1 MGEQLRRLSQDCFRA
16 CLVGSKTDV
25 AFSEQEGECMGRCQQ
40 RMLKVRERVERH
52 AADAFTPQFF
62 LKFIQDQ

>member
-16 CLVGSKTDV
+16 CIAKTEV
-25 AFSEQEGECMGRCQQ
+25 VTFSDQESECMGRCQE